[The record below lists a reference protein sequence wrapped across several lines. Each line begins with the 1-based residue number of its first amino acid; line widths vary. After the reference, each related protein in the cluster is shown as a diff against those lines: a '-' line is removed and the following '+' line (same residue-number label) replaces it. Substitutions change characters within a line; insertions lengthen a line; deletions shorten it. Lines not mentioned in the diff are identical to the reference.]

1 MHFHYLLNKMID
13 YNMATLEYLLMIRM
27 YERRLDCMMISLKL
41 KTWASV
47 KYHQINIIVE
57 LNFNLNKVIITCY
70 YLFYLSNKGKI
81 IIYLVMILKD

>member
-47 KYHQINIIVE
+47 KYH
-57 LNFNLNKVIITCY
+57 
-70 YLFYLSNKGKI
+70 
-81 IIYLVMILKD
+81 